1 MYKGGAQATTTPPP
15 SPQGKGNKGRSD
27 MGGGMVKWWESLAP
41 RCLPTSPPPP
51 VLRCIHTQAKAF
63 IGLWPCLVMAEYPIY
78 NHRRTTVRI
87 TYAHSPGRIL
97 VLK

>member
-1 MYKGGAQATTTPPP
+1 
-15 SPQGKGNKGRSD
+15 

-97 VLK
+97 VLKSANCQCRRNVPQLRASMP